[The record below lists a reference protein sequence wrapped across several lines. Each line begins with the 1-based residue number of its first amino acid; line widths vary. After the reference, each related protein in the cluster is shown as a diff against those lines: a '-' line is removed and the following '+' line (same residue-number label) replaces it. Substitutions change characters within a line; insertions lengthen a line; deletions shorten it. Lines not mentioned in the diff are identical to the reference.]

1 MRRTISMKKTLLVCI
16 TIANGYFLS
25 FAQIMQSNAP
35 TFTSAITSGS
45 GAFTR
50 FILSLQNIL
59 NKLVPL
65 SIGFAF
71 VGFLWFLV
79 IFIWKSV
86 DNPTER
92 QKAKEGIMWSI
103 IALFVMMSVWGIVAW
118 LANLLG
124 TGVGGSM
131 PPFKLPGES

>member
-1 MRRTISMKKTLLVCI
+1 MKKTLLAIISTASGCFFS
-16 TIANGYFLS
+16 Y
-25 FAQIMQSNAP
+25 AQIQSSPVMSVVA
-35 TFTSAITSGS
+35 SGS
-45 GAFTR
+45 GAFTK
-50 FILSLQNIL
+50 FILFLQSIL

-71 VGFLWFLV
+71 VSFLWFLV
-79 IFIWKSV
+79 VFMWKSA

-92 QKAKEGIMWSI
+92 QKAKVGIMWSI
-103 IALFVMMSVWGIVAW
+103 IALFAMMSVWGIVVWIAS
-118 LANLLG
+118 LLG

>member
-1 MRRTISMKKTLLVCI
+1 MKKTLLALMTSASSC
-16 TIANGYFLS
+16 FLLY
-25 FAQIMQSNAP
+25 AQIQTQSSSI
-35 TFTSAITSGS
+35 TSVVTSGS

-50 FILSLQNIL
+50 FIMVLQSIL

-79 IFIWKSV
+79 VFIWKSV

-124 TGVGGSM
+124 TGVGGSI

>member
-1 MRRTISMKKTLLVCI
+1 MKKTLLALIMTASSCFFS
-16 TIANGYFLS
+16 Y
-25 FAQIMQSNAP
+25 AQIQSQPLA
-35 TFTSAITSGS
+35 TAVTSGS
-45 GAFTR
+45 GAFTK
-50 FILSLQNIL
+50 FILLLQSIL

-79 IFIWKSV
+79 VFIWKSV

-103 IALFVMMSVWGIVAW
+103 VALFVMMAVWGIVIW
-118 LANLLG
+118 IANLLG

>member
-1 MRRTISMKKTLLVCI
+1 MKKTLLALITTASSCFLSYAQITQPQTQVQTP
-16 TIANGYFLS
+16 TIASTL
-25 FAQIMQSNAP
+25 
-35 TFTSAITSGS
+35 TSGS
-45 GAFTR
+45 GALTR
-50 FILSLQNIL
+50 YILSLQVIL

-71 VGFLWFLV
+71 VGFLFFLV
-79 IFIWKSV
+79 KFIWKSV

-92 QKAKEGIMWSI
+92 QKAKEGIFWSI
-103 IALFVMMSVWGIVAW
+103 VALFVMMSVWGIVAW

>member
-1 MRRTISMKKTLLVCI
+1 MKKTLLAIISTASGCFFS
-16 TIANGYFLS
+16 Y
-25 FAQIMQSNAP
+25 AQIQSP
-35 TFTSAITSGS
+35 GITSAVASGS

-65 SIGFAF
+65 TIGFAF

-79 IFIWKSV
+79 VFIWKSV
-86 DNPTER
+86 DNPAER

-103 IALFVMMSVWGIVAW
+103 VALFVMMSVWGIVAW